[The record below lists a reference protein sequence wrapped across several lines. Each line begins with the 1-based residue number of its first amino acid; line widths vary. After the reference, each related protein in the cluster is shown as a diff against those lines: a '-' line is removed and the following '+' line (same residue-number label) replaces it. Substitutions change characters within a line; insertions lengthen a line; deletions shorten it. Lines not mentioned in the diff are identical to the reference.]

1 MLDTPELE
9 IARHLPEAGCAPSE
23 AERYTRWL
31 ATHHYENF
39 NVVSWLLPRHLHQH
53 LYNVYAYCRWS
64 DDLGDEVAD
73 PARALELLDAW
84 EDELRLC
91 YTPGRAPS
99 HPVLIALEGT
109 IRGKE
114 IPLRPFSDLL
124 RAFRQ
129 DQTVHRYASWG
140 DVLNYCIYS
149 ANPVGRLVL
158 YLCEYR
164 DEERQKLSDYTCT
177 ALQLANFWQDVS
189 RDLEKGRIYIPLDAL
204 AAHGLSE
211 TDILERRFD
220 ARYVGLM
227 KDLIARTKALFAAGQ
242 PLARRVDGTLRVDID
257 LFSRGGLAILGAIGG
272 SGYNTLAHRP
282 VLSKWTQIR
291 LLGRALGSSVF
302 SGGEACP
309 GRSPGR
315 ARELD
320 TASPG
325 KGVASSSDSQAVAAS
340 YAECNR
346 IARAARSSFYLTF
359 FGLSREKRNALF
371 ALYAFMRLVDN
382 VTDEPGDPDSKRRE
396 LARWRGMLDDAIAGR
411 CAGHATLPALA
422 DTIAR
427 FEIPT
432 RYFHDLI
439 LGAEMD
445 LTVSSYATF
454 DRLSEYCYR
463 VAGTV
468 GLTCLH
474 VFGFGNPRDP
484 DLAERLGLAFQL
496 TNIIRDVRSDFEMG
510 RIYLPQEDLER
521 FGVRQGDL
529 GGPMNAQLQDL
540 LEFEAD
546 RAWGFYEEGA
556 PLVERVDEDSR
567 ATLWALVR
575 TYSTLLGRIEE
586 RSFDVFT
593 SRVSLS
599 SAEKVQYL
607 LTAGLA
613 VRKAGWWKGDALAKR
628 LGDRRRPGGPLLRRR
643 AG

>member
-9 IARHLPEAGCAPSE
+9 IARHLPAAGCAPSE

-53 LYNVYAYCRWS
+53 FYNLYAYCRWS

-73 PARALELLDAW
+73 PLRALELLDAW

-91 YTPGRAPS
+91 YMTGHGPS
-99 HPVLIALEGT
+99 HPALIALRET
-109 IRGKE
+109 IRAKD
-114 IPLRPFSDLL
+114 IPAQPFSDLL

-129 DQTVHRYASWG
+129 DQRVQRYATWG
-140 DVLNYCIYS
+140 DVLDYCVYS

-158 YLCEYR
+158 YLCDCR
-164 DEERQKLSDYTCT
+164 DEERHKLSDYTCT

-211 TDILERRFD
+211 VETVDRKFD

-227 KDLIARTKALFAAGQ
+227 KDLIARTRGLFVAGL
-242 PLARRVDGTLRVDID
+242 PLARRVEGALRVDVEM
-257 LFSRGGLAILGAIGG
+257 FSRGGLAILDAIEA
-272 SGYNTLAHRP
+272 SGYNTLSNRP
-282 VLSKWTQIR
+282 ALTKWKQVR
-291 LLGRALGSSVF
+291 LLAGAMSSKLVGSLAPKEIS
-302 SGGEACP
+302 
-309 GRSPGR
+309 
-315 ARELD
+315 RELD
-320 TASPG
+320 L
-325 KGVASSSDSQAVAAS
+325 VEEVQAHEEGALPPAEAHAVDTS

-346 IARAARSSFYLTF
+346 IARAARSSFYLAF
-359 FGLSREKRNALF
+359 FGLPREKRNALF

-382 VTDEPGDPDSKRRE
+382 VSDEPGDLESKRGE

-411 CAGHATLPALA
+411 TEGHAILPGLR

-445 LTVSSYATF
+445 LTVSTYATF

-474 VFGFGNPRDP
+474 VFGFRNPRDP

-496 TNIIRDVRSDFEMG
+496 TNIIRDVHTDFEMG
-510 RIYLPQEDLER
+510 RIYLPLEDLER
-521 FGVRQGDL
+521 FGVHQDDL
-529 GGPMNAQLQDL
+529 GGPMTPTLRDL

-546 RAWGFYEEGA
+546 RAWRLYEEGA
-556 PLVERVDEDSR
+556 PLVERVDSDSR

-586 RSFDVFT
+586 RGFDVFS
-593 SRVSLS
+593 SRIALS

-613 VRKAGWWKGDALAKR
+613 VRRAGWWKGDALAKR
-628 LGDRRRPGGPLLRRR
+628 FGDRRRPGGPLLRRR